1 MKAGDPLRAA
11 VPAVLPPRPLR
22 AAAGALA
29 RAEELEAPPEEDVDV
44 GEATGG
50 FIGQANQG
58 AGILADY
65 GSVIDLSNQRRGR
78 PWVRQVER
86 IVESGKDPPAEEKA
100 ASQKQDQ
107 PTAQTA
113 TSAQSEALED
123 PSAPKNGLE
132 ETERPRDAKD
142 VPASKERDERSW
154 QGGKKRGDGDV
165 DKQTAPESRRAESKA
180 DDKETAADEGTGE
193 VEPGEAAQE
202 ASEAIQDEVDAALG
216 EEDRDNESD
225 RAAAENSD
233 ARKRDARTA
242 AASAAVTEARASAS
256 RNMAGGATAASPV
269 QTGAA
274 AGAVARP
281 QAPAGTVAIRGL
293 EGGGT
298 DLGGGDPAAAAEDME
313 ARLEGAAED
322 ESVEEVDPASM
333 SESSI
338 EAAIAENDEVAP
350 QPAPELDEGG
360 DGTELMSPL
369 ERDTAM
375 GALAEEG
382 TGAEYTGG
390 GGGGGNPLKEE
401 TPVQP
406 PDVSGLE
413 PESGLAAIASLPP
426 VALKKALGGVSS
438 AVGRTAASEREGLR
452 AAPPTMARPTGLPAG
467 EQAANPAPAAAEAPA
482 RKAELV
488 PRGPEKPTPPAPP
501 LPPPAPLAAA
511 RVAAPSIAVTSEGKV
526 SAKDAARVKASLDDV
541 PTTDPALDVDAGPT
555 PDVALEGS
563 ADPAQADAQRGVL
576 AGSVMATH
584 QAGLVDVAQDMGE
597 TRIHPVVPAE
607 TLTATIPPA
616 AESAA
621 SSSAQ
626 LGASVGSEDE
636 QALSII
642 AQQERGGEINGA
654 IAAAS
659 AGMAQKRSEYT
670 ATVEGETA
678 TNAAEMAAVEDATAG
693 EQEGLRA
700 QARADVTAARE
711 SWSQEQ
717 GDLVATTNTDAD
729 KAVAEGH
736 QDVIDKANAANTAAE
751 AKMQE
756 GEAKADVERDKAE
769 TDAEN
774 KKTAAK
780 KESKGI
786 FGWLASEVT
795 SFFNDLKNALSKV
808 FEVARK
814 LIREAIEL
822 AKSLAVA
829 VIEAARKVIV
839 SIIDGIGKAL
849 ILIGDTLLAAFP
861 VLREKWRNFVTEKV
875 ENAKAEVNAAADRLK
890 ARAQE
895 LLDKLAAGLEKAIGW
910 LEKGLNTLLDGV
922 ASAITSA
929 LKFAESMVQMLGV
942 FASLITDIA
951 TDPIG
956 WIKNLGSSVVDGIKN
971 HLWGALTT
979 AIQEWFNSKLEEV
992 LGLGLT
998 VWNVLKDGG
1007 FSLEAIG
1014 KLAWEGIKAMIPG
1027 VLVEIL
1033 IEKLVAM
1040 IVPAAGAI
1048 MAIIEGVRAG
1058 WGAIKRIIAA
1068 IDTFVAFLKQVKQGG
1083 AGPHFA
1089 RALAAAAVAVIDFVA
1104 NWLLVKLAKGA
1115 SKIAGKIKGIAQRL
1129 FKKIKKFLKK
1139 RKRSKIR
1146 PRHKRRFS
1154 NKKNQTRKKTD
1165 SEKKQARLDKAVAAI
1180 EPQSKALLA
1189 KGVSKPVLWLKLN
1202 YWRLRYRLTRL
1213 SLQGSQLVA
1222 TVNPSKVFQKIQ
1234 NLPPRELGAKL
1245 EAILEKAWDAFQAQ
1259 EGKSRSE
1266 EDEDTLAEARKSTN
1280 VKPGTEGLDLSQVK
1294 KRTDRIQAIHDMVD
1308 GNTTMP
1314 VKERGKFRSAVV
1326 KMNSGVLTFFND
1338 RGAGTNASG
1347 IYQPGASDY
1356 PLSEKSLKTRS
1367 GQALV
1372 HEIEPARKKGIVG
1385 ATDMANEM
1393 LDRGILSDDKDA
1405 QNHTTVSAHEKVHGR
1420 ADLDDINT
1428 RKGMF
1433 GPMAADKSAVAADVD
1448 SGRSPRPSG
1457 TFGDTADKASAHRQR
1472 SVRNIFVEL
1481 LAAVRSPK
1489 VQLLCGDDKG
1499 EAMIRV
1505 AKAFEAWASRAF
1517 STVKRSKRAR
1527 DRAARELKAS
1537 LVAFFQ
1543 TLS

>member
-11 VPAVLPPRPLR
+11 VPAVLPPRPVR

-44 GEATGG
+44 GEETGG
-50 FIGQANQG
+50 FIGQANHG
-58 AGILADY
+58 AGSLADY
-65 GSVIDLSNQRRGR
+65 GSVIDLSNQRRER

-86 IVESGKDPPAEEKA
+86 IVESAKKPPAQEKA

-113 TSAQSEALED
+113 TSGQSETLED
-123 PSAPKNGLE
+123 PAAPKNGLE
-132 ETERPRDAKD
+132 ETDQPRDAKD
-142 VPASKERDERSW
+142 EVSASKERDERSG

-193 VEPGEAAQE
+193 VESGEAAQE
-202 ASEAIQDEVDAALG
+202 ASEAMQDEADAAFE

-225 RAAAENSD
+225 RSAAENSD
-233 ARKRDARTA
+233 SRKRDARTNAPAA
-242 AASAAVTEARASAS
+242 AASAAVMEARASAS
-256 RNMAGGATAASPV
+256 GNIAGGPIAAPPV
-269 QTGAA
+269 QTGATA
-274 AGAVARP
+274 SAVARPEAPAGAVAIP
-281 QAPAGTVAIRGL
+281 GL
-293 EGGGT
+293 EGGGA
-298 DLGGGDPAAAAEDME
+298 DLEGGDPAASAEDME

-322 ESVEEVDPASM
+322 ESAEEVDPASM

-338 EAAIAENDEVAP
+338 EEAIAENEEAAP

-382 TGAEYTGG
+382 AGTEYTGG

-413 PESGLAAIASLPP
+413 PESGLAAIAGLPP

-452 AAPPTMARPTGLPAG
+452 AAPPTMARPTGLPAR
-467 EQAANPAPAAAEAPA
+467 EQAENPVPAIAEAPA
-482 RKAELV
+482 RKAEPV
-488 PRGPEKPTPPAPP
+488 PRGAEKPTPPLPP

-511 RVAAPSIAVTSEGKV
+511 RVAAPRVAGTSEGKV
-526 SAKDAARVKASLDDV
+526 SAKDAARVKASLDDM
-541 PTTDPALDVDAGPT
+541 PTTDPALDVDAGST

-769 TDAEN
+769 ANAEN
-774 KKTAAK
+774 KKTAAR

-839 SIIDGIGKAL
+839 TIIDGIGKAL

-861 VLREKWRNFVTEKV
+861 VLREKWRSFITEKV

-922 ASAITSA
+922 ASAIDSA
-929 LKFAESMVQMLGV
+929 LKFAESMVEMLGV
-942 FASLITDIA
+942 FATLITDVA

-956 WIKNLGSSVVDGIKN
+956 WIKNLGSSIVDGITN
-971 HLWGALTT
+971 HLWGALKT

-992 LGLGLT
+992 LGLGIT
-998 VWNVLKDGG
+998 VWNVLKEGG

-1014 KLAWEGIKAMIPG
+1014 KLAWEGIKAMVPQ
-1027 VLVEIL
+1027 VLMETL
-1033 IEKLVAM
+1033 IEQLAAM
-1040 IVPAAGAI
+1040 IVPAVGAV
-1048 MAIIEGVRAG
+1048 MAIIDGIRAG

-1129 FKKIKKFLKK
+1129 FKKIKKFFRK
-1139 RKRSKIR
+1139 RKRSKLR
-1146 PRHKRRFS
+1146 PRRKPKTKKKDHKKDKD
-1154 NKKNQTRKKTD
+1154 KKRD
-1165 SEKKQARLDKAVAAI
+1165 RLEKAVKAI
-1180 EPQSKALLA
+1180 QPQVAKLLK
-1189 KGVSKPVLWLKLN
+1189 KGVSKLRLRATLAFYK
-1202 YWRLRYRLTRL
+1202 LRYRLSSL
-1213 SLQGSQLVA
+1213 SLKGTSIVA
-1222 TVNPSKVFQKIQ
+1222 TINPWMLVDDAYSIEDSVLGGLMAPIYEAAATEVLALVRQMELQKPVKESLEKGDGIPDNTPAPVAIAAIQ
-1234 NLPPRELGAKL
+1234 ELPPGKVKL
-1245 EAILEKAWDAFQAQ
+1245 EPGVELSAKKDMGHTAAIQGE
-1259 EGKSRSE
+1259 
-1266 EDEDTLAEARKSTN
+1266 
-1280 VKPGTEGLDLSQVK
+1280 VKPGGSYAGFAEERAKALALPPGQREAALAKLAAK
-1294 KRTDRIQAIHDMVD
+1294 
-1308 GNTTMP
+1308 MP
-1314 VKERGKFRSAVV
+1314 G
-1326 KMNSGVLTFFND
+1326 M
-1338 RGAGTNASG
+1338 
-1347 IYQPGASDY
+1347 
-1356 PLSEKSLKTRS
+1356 
-1367 GQALV
+1367 QALSSLV
-1372 HEIEPARKKGIVG
+1372 EPARNPATAIPLLMKQEMNIADPLHPDLDKDTQHHGGAPKTAKDTTPVTGVQNPPAPKGSGGTTMDGGAAKPKKKTKKVQGHINF
-1385 ATDMANEM
+1385 ATGVITRMVMEAAKGKEMYAHNGMIPKEVTDAMHKFVKLASVHLRKSITEAQKLDDMA
-1393 LDRGILSDDKDA
+1393 GDA
-1405 QNHTTVSAHEKVHGR
+1405 KLQV
-1420 ADLDDINT
+1420 L
-1428 RKGMF
+1428 
-1433 GPMAADKSAVAADVD
+1433 
-1448 SGRSPRPSG
+1448 
-1457 TFGDTADKASAHRQR
+1457 KA
-1472 SVRNIFVEL
+1472 EL
-1481 LAAVRSPK
+1481 KL
-1489 VQLLCGDDKG
+1489 QL
-1499 EAMIRV
+1499 
-1505 AKAFEAWASRAF
+1505 KAFFAI
-1517 STVKRSKRAR
+1517 
-1527 DRAARELKAS
+1527 L
-1537 LVAFFQ
+1537 
-1543 TLS
+1543 

>member
-1 MKAGDPLRAA
+1 VKAGDPLRAA

-44 GEATGG
+44 GEAAGG

-86 IVESGKDPPAEEKA
+86 IVESAKDPRAEEKA

-142 VPASKERDERSW
+142 VPASNERDERSW
-154 QGGKKRGDGDV
+154 PGGKKRGDGDV
-165 DKQTAPESRRAESKA
+165 DGQTGPESRRAESKA
-180 DDKETAADEGTGE
+180 DDKETPADESTGE

-202 ASEAIQDEVDAALG
+202 ASEVMQDEADAAL
-216 EEDRDNESD
+216 EEDRDNASD
-225 RAAAENSD
+225 RSAAENSD
-233 ARKRDARTA
+233 ARKRDAGTNARAA

-256 RNMAGGATAASPV
+256 GNITDGAIAASPV

-281 QAPAGTVAIRGL
+281 EAPAGTVAIPGL
-293 EGGGT
+293 EGGGA
-298 DLGGGDPAAAAEDME
+298 DLEGGDPAAAAEDME
-313 ARLEGAAED
+313 ARLEGAVED
-322 ESVEEVDPASM
+322 ESAEEVDPASM

-338 EAAIAENDEVAP
+338 EVAIAENDEAAP

-360 DGTELMSPL
+360 DPTELMSPL

-452 AAPPTMARPTGLPAG
+452 AAPPTMARPSGLPVG
-467 EQAANPAPAAAEAPA
+467 DQAANPAPAVAEAPA
-482 RKAELV
+482 RKAEPV
-488 PRGPEKPTPPAPP
+488 PRGAEKPTPPALP

-511 RVAAPSIAVTSEGKV
+511 RVAAPSVAGTREGKV
-526 SAKDAARVKASLDDV
+526 SAKDAARVKASLDDM

-555 PDVALEGS
+555 PDVALEAS

-584 QAGLVDVAQDMGE
+584 QAGLVDAAQDMGE
-597 TRIHPVVPAE
+597 TRIHPVFPAE
-607 TLTATIPPA
+607 TLSATIPPG
-616 AESAA
+616 AESTASA
-621 SSSAQ
+621 SSQ

-642 AQQERGGEINGA
+642 AQQERGSEINGA

-659 AGMAQKRSEYT
+659 AGMVQKRSEYT
-670 ATVEGETA
+670 ATVEGEKS
-678 TNAAEMAAVEDATAG
+678 TNATEMAAVVEATTS
-693 EQEGLRA
+693 EQEGLRT
-700 QARADVTAARE
+700 QARADVTVARE

-717 GDLVATTNTDAD
+717 GDLVATSNTDAD

-736 QDVIDKANAANTAAE
+736 QDVLDQASAANAAAE

-756 GEAKADVERDKAE
+756 GEAKADVERGKAE
-769 TDAEN
+769 SDAEN

-808 FEVARK
+808 FESARK

-839 SIIDGIGKAL
+839 TIIDGIGKAL

-861 VLREKWRNFVTEKV
+861 VLREKWRSFITEKV

-922 ASAITSA
+922 ASAIDSA
-929 LKFAESMVQMLGV
+929 LKFAESMVEMLGV
-942 FASLITDIA
+942 FATLITDVA

-956 WIKNLGSSVVDGIKN
+956 WIKNLGSSIVDGITN
-971 HLWGALTT
+971 HLWGALKT

-998 VWNVLKDGG
+998 VWNVLKEGG

-1014 KLAWEGIKAMIPG
+1014 KLAWEGIKAMVPQ
-1027 VLVEIL
+1027 VLMETL
-1033 IEKLVAM
+1033 IEQLAAM
-1040 IVPAAGAI
+1040 IVPAVGAV
-1048 MAIIEGVRAG
+1048 MAIINGIRAG

-1115 SKIAGKIKGIAQRL
+1115 GKIAGKIKGIAQRL
-1129 FKKIKKFLKK
+1129 FKKIKKFFRK
-1139 RKRSKIR
+1139 RKRSKLR
-1146 PRHKRRFS
+1146 PQRKPKS
-1154 NKKNQTRKKTD
+1154 RKKD
-1165 SEKKQARLDKAVAAI
+1165 KDKKKDRLEKAVKAI
-1180 EPQSKALLA
+1180 QPQVAKLLK
-1189 KGVSKPVLWLKLN
+1189 KGVSKLRLRATLAFYK
-1202 YWRLRYRLTRL
+1202 LRYRLSSL
-1213 SLQGSQLVA
+1213 SLKGTSIVA
-1222 TVNPSKVFQKIQ
+1222 TINPSMPVDDAYSIEDHVLGGLMAPIYEAAATEVLALVRQMELQKPVKESLEKGDGIPDNTPAPVAIAAMQELLPGKV
-1234 NLPPRELGAKL
+1234 KL
-1245 EAILEKAWDAFQAQ
+1245 EPRVELSANGDMGHTAAIQGE
-1259 EGKSRSE
+1259 
-1266 EDEDTLAEARKSTN
+1266 
-1280 VKPGTEGLDLSQVK
+1280 VKPGGSYAGFAEERAKALALPPGQREAALAKLAAK
-1294 KRTDRIQAIHDMVD
+1294 
-1308 GNTTMP
+1308 MP
-1314 VKERGKFRSAVV
+1314 G
-1326 KMNSGVLTFFND
+1326 M
-1338 RGAGTNASG
+1338 
-1347 IYQPGASDY
+1347 
-1356 PLSEKSLKTRS
+1356 
-1367 GQALV
+1367 QALSSLV
-1372 HEIEPARKKGIVG
+1372 EPARNPATAIPLLMKQDMDIADPLHPDLDKDTQHHGGAPKTAKDATPVTGVQNPPAPKGSGGTTMDGGAAKPKKKTKKVQAHIIF
-1385 ATDMANEM
+1385 ATGVITRMVMEAAKGKEMYAHNGMIPKEVTDAMHKFVKLASVHLRKSITEAQKQDDMA
-1393 LDRGILSDDKDA
+1393 GDA
-1405 QNHTTVSAHEKVHGR
+1405 KLQA
-1420 ADLDDINT
+1420 L
-1428 RKGMF
+1428 
-1433 GPMAADKSAVAADVD
+1433 
-1448 SGRSPRPSG
+1448 
-1457 TFGDTADKASAHRQR
+1457 KA
-1472 SVRNIFVEL
+1472 EL
-1481 LAAVRSPK
+1481 KL
-1489 VQLLCGDDKG
+1489 QL
-1499 EAMIRV
+1499 
-1505 AKAFEAWASRAF
+1505 KAFFAI
-1517 STVKRSKRAR
+1517 
-1527 DRAARELKAS
+1527 L
-1537 LVAFFQ
+1537 
-1543 TLS
+1543 